1 MMMKKHGPMCFLGT
15 LIFFALFF
23 PPWVFSQ
30 AESPHVSD
38 LRADVRNNL
47 IRLTWKDSPE
57 ATGSVFIYR
66 SDSPFNAA
74 DSTPG
79 QMRTE
84 EVPYGAESYID
95 ETESNGWI
103 YYFVAASNAGQEGG
117 GAQANEVYAVVM
129 PPNNTIAVNV
139 RFAETEFPGPAVIGF
154 SRSPLGISGLK
165 AVINGEGVTISYEL
179 NDINRDIILYRSVRP
194 IGGPEDLPRAVIVQ
208 SGVFPPFVDYPVP
221 GIPYYYAVI
230 FEDDLSR
237 GAVEIVPGINAT
249 TEAVTISTGGR
260 VGLPGANTELRS
272 MPLPLMS
279 LNYAVPGIDSFS
291 ELSAP
296 IPLGRDAARAVSNTP
311 RMEPK
316 IIAPKKPRVFGE
328 DLREDTEDR
337 WEEYDLKAIVQGSFL
352 AQDWKT
358 VIADM
363 RRYLTIP
370 RSEITEARAR
380 FYLGQGLYFSASY
393 EEALVEFLMMKPQF
407 PGEAA
412 EWIDASLAQ
421 LINR

>member
-1 MMMKKHGPMCFLGT
+1 MGT
-15 LIFFALFF
+15 LIFLAILF
-23 PPWVFSQ
+23 PAGVFSQ
-30 AESPHVSD
+30 VESPHVSD
-38 LRADVRNNL
+38 LRAEVRGNL

-57 ATGSVFIYR
+57 AAGSVFIYR
-66 SDSPFNAA
+66 SNSPF
-74 DSTPG
+74 DTVDLTPE

-95 ETESNGWI
+95 ETESSGWI
-103 YYFVAASNAGQEGG
+103 YYFAAASRPGGSAGAN
-117 GAQANEVYAVVM
+117 GAFTAIM
-129 PPNNTIAVNV
+129 PLNNTIAVNV
-139 RFAETEFPGPAVIGF
+139 RFEEMEFPAPAAVSF
-154 SRSPLGISGLK
+154 SRHPLGISGLNT
-165 AVINGEGVTISYEL
+165 VINGEGVTISYDL
-179 NDINRDIILYRSVRP
+179 NDSTRDTILYRSVQP
-194 IGGPEDLPRAVIVQ
+194 IGGPEDLLRAVIVQ
-208 SGVFPPFVDYPVP
+208 SGLFPPFVDYPVP

-237 GAVEIVPGINAT
+237 GAVEIIPGINAT
-249 TEAVTISTGGR
+249 TEAITVNTRSGR
-260 VGLPGANTELRS
+260 IGLPGTNTDLRS

-316 IIAPKKPRVFGE
+316 IIAPKKPRAFGE
-328 DLREDTEDR
+328 DLREDDEDR
-337 WEEYDLKAIVQGSFL
+337 WEEYGLKAIVRDSFL

-363 RRYLTIP
+363 RRYLSLP
-370 RSEITEARAR
+370 RSELTEARAR
-380 FYLGQGLYFSASY
+380 FYLGQSLYFSASY
-393 EEALVEFLMMKPQF
+393 EEALVEFLMMKNQF
-407 PGEAA
+407 PGEAS